1 MSRPDIAALEDRRYA
16 AMRAGDVGA
25 LRALLSPR
33 LHYSHSL
40 GDRDT
45 LDSYLA
51 KVEAGHFTYHF
62 IDYRSEWSEDLPGAV
77 LLGGR
82 MTAEVEVAGERRRI
96 DNAFLAIWA
105 EEDGDWRLIAYQP
118 TPLPE

>member
-1 MSRPDIAALEDRRYA
+1 MTRPDIAALEDRRYA

-51 KVEAGHFTYHF
+51 KVEAGHFVYHF
-62 IDYRSEWSEDLPGAV
+62 IDHRTEWSEDLPGAV

-82 MTAEVEVAGERRRI
+82 MTAEVEVAGARRRI

-105 EEDGDWRLIAYQP
+105 EENGDWRLIAYQP
-118 TPLPE
+118 TPLPG

>member
-1 MSRPDIAALEDRRYA
+1 MSRPDIARLEDRRYA
-16 AMRAGDVGA
+16 AMKAGDVAA
-25 LRALLSPR
+25 LRELLSER

-45 LDSYLA
+45 LQSYLD
-51 KVEAGHFTYHF
+51 KVAAGHFVYQSVSHQT
-62 IDYRSEWSEDLPGAV
+62 DWTEDLPGAV

-82 MTAEVEVAGERRRI
+82 MTAQVLVAGQPRRI

-105 EEDGDWRLIAYQP
+105 DEGGAWRLIAYQP
-118 TPLPE
+118 TPLPG